1 MRIDL
6 VLKYLCLVK
15 SRSIAKSLCDGGRV
29 FVAGTA
35 ARSSTPVRAGD
46 RVTVQFP
53 RRTVTVEVLEVP
65 EKQLSKSNALA
76 YYRHIETPARERPE
90 DPLDDL

>member
-15 SRSIAKSLCDGGRV
+15 SRSVAKALCDDDRVLVGGRP
-29 FVAGTA
+29 
-35 ARSSTPVRAGD
+35 ARSSSTVRAGD
-46 RVTVQFP
+46 RVTIQFP
-53 RRTVTVEVLEVP
+53 RRTLTVELVEVP

-76 YYRHIETPARERPE
+76 YYRAVDTPASERPE
-90 DPLDDL
+90 DPLADL